1 MSSLEESDDLFFDR
15 RFLDKHAG
23 DIISSPTTA
32 VVELIANAWDAYA
45 RTVRI
50 QWPNKRSNLSF
61 KIDDDGNGLS
71 LDEFQTIW
79 KTIDYNRLEHQGSFT
94 NPPPGVTGN
103 TRSVFG
109 RNGKGRFAAFCFSD
123 EYEIFSEKNG
133 SYFKARV
140 ARDVTKPFK
149 ITILEE
155 GKSPAGN
162 HSLVIESVGEATL
175 VNIDEPSARDFIAS
189 RFLAN
194 PEFNVYLNTR
204 KITFGDIADDA
215 LETVV
220 IDVAGAGKVT
230 IHHIDSRKAD
240 RTTKQHGIAWWVQKR
255 AVGECKWR
263 GPDYEKILDGRKDEA
278 KRYTF
283 IVEANF
289 LNDAGAVKE
298 DWSEFNE
305 DNDAWQKVYPA
316 VQNEIKRII
325 RDATSQKREA
335 KREGVMNRVAPKMKG
350 LSLLS
355 KERVQNFIDQVVEA
369 CPSMGEGDIANVS
382 AILANLENSKSR
394 YGLLE
399 ILSTQTS
406 SDLDDLHDILS
417 EWSVSMAKIVL
428 DEIQTRLRVINELS
442 KKIEV
447 NNIDELHELQP
458 LFEKGLWIFGPQ
470 FESIHYTSNRG
481 MTKVIQELLGVQSIK
496 GSRSRPD
503 FVVLNDSSVG
513 FYACSSYDD
522 NFHEDGIDSL
532 AIIDLKTTNLQ
543 LGEKEKSQ
551 VWGYIKELL
560 SKGLIKPHTKVH
572 GFVLG
577 SKIEPA
583 ENSPAKHGEHANFL
597 ITPMLYSTVLKRAES
612 RLLNLY
618 SKVKEAPFIQEH
630 SAEIEA
636 YLAPIRVKQDDM
648 LVNSG

>member
-1 MSSLEESDDLFFDR
+1 MNSNEESGDLFFDR

-23 DIISSPTTA
+23 EIISSPTTA
-32 VVELIANAWDAYA
+32 VVELVANAWDAYA
-45 RTVRI
+45 RNVKV
-50 QWPNKRSNLSF
+50 QWPNKGTNLSF
-61 KIDDDGNGLS
+61 QIEDDGSGLS

-79 KTIDYNRLEHQGSFT
+79 KTIDYNRLEHQGDST
-94 NPPPGVTGN
+94 NPPPGIIGN
-103 TRSVFG
+103 PRSVFG

-123 EYEIFSEKNG
+123 EYEIYSEKNG
-133 SYFKARV
+133 AFFTARV
-140 ARDVTKPFK
+140 SRDISKPFK
-149 ITILEE
+149 ITILAE
-155 GKSPAGN
+155 GASDEARHCLSIKS
-162 HSLVIESVGEATL
+162 IGELSL
-175 VNIDEPSARDFIAS
+175 VNIDELSARDYIAS

-194 PEFNVYLNTR
+194 PEFNVYLNN
-204 KITFGDIADDA
+204 KQISFGDIARDA
-215 LETVV
+215 IETVT
-220 IDVAGAGKVT
+220 IDVADAGAVT

-240 RTTKQHGIAWWVQKR
+240 KTTKQHGIAWWVQKR

-283 IVEANF
+283 IVEADF
-289 LNDAGAVKE
+289 LNESGAVKE

-305 DNDAWQKVYPA
+305 DNETWQKVYPA
-316 VQNEIKRII
+316 VQDEIKKII
-325 RDATSQKREA
+325 RNATSQKRET
-335 KREGVMNRVAPKMKG
+335 KREGVLTRVAPRMRG

-369 CPSMGEGDIANVS
+369 CPSMSETDITNVS

-399 ILSTQTS
+399 VLSAQTS
-406 SDLDDLHDILS
+406 DDLDDLHNILS

-428 DEIQTRLRVINELS
+428 DEIQTRLKVVNELS

-447 NNIDELHELQP
+447 KNIDELHELQP

-496 GSRSRPD
+496 GSRNRPD
-503 FVVLNDSSVG
+503 FVILNDSSVG

-560 SKGLIKPHTKVH
+560 NKGLIKPHTKVH

-577 SKIEPA
+577 SNIEPA
-583 ENSPAKHGEHANFL
+583 ENSPAKHGEHGNFL

-618 SKVKEAPFIQEH
+618 NKVKDAPFIQDH

-636 YLAPIRVKQDDM
+636 YLAPMQINQDD
-648 LVNSG
+648 LLTGTA

>member
-1 MSSLEESDDLFFDR
+1 MKDTEESDDLFFDR

-50 QWPNKRSNLSF
+50 QWPTKGTDLTF
-61 KIDDDGNGLS
+61 QIEDDGNGLS
-71 LDEFQTIW
+71 LEEFQTIW
-79 KTIDYNRLEHQGSFT
+79 KTIDYNRLEHQGDSS
-94 NPPPGVTGN
+94 NPPPGVVGN
-103 TRSVFG
+103 PRSVFG

-133 SYFKARV
+133 SYFRARV
-140 ARDVTKPFK
+140 ARDITKPFK

-155 GKSPAGN
+155 GRSTSIG
-162 HSLVIESVGEATL
+162 HGLRIRSVGETAL
-175 VNIDEPSARDFIAS
+175 INIDELSARDFIAS

-194 PEFNVYLNTR
+194 PEFNVFLNKR
-204 KITFGDIADDA
+204 QITFGDIADDA
-215 LETVV
+215 LETVA
-220 IDVAGAGKVT
+220 IDVDGAGKIT

-283 IVEANF
+283 IVEADF

-305 DNDAWQKVYPA
+305 DNDVWQKVYPA
-316 VQNEIKRII
+316 VQCEIKRII
-325 RDATSQKREA
+325 RDATSQKRET
-335 KREGVMNRVAPKMKG
+335 KREGVMTRVAPRMKG

-355 KERVQNFIDQVVEA
+355 TERVQNFINLVVEA
-369 CPSMGEGDIANVS
+369 CPSMGEADIANVS
-382 AILANLENSKSR
+382 TILANLENSKSR

-399 ILSTQTS
+399 VLSSQNS
-406 SDLDDLHDILS
+406 DDLDDLHEILS
-417 EWSVSMAKIVL
+417 DWSVSMAKIVL
-428 DEIQTRLRVINELS
+428 DEIQTRLRVVNELS

-447 NNIDELHELQP
+447 SNIDELHELQP

-481 MTKVIQELLGVQSIK
+481 MTKVIQELLGVQAVS
-496 GSRSRPD
+496 GSRNRPD

-532 AIIDLKTTNLQ
+532 AIIDLKTTSIQ

-551 VWGYIKELL
+551 VWRYVKELL

-577 SKIEPA
+577 SRIEPA
-583 ENSPAKHGEHANFL
+583 ENSPAKHGEHGNFL

-618 SKVKEAPFIQEH
+618 SKVKDAPFIQEH

-636 YLAPIRVKQDDM
+636 YLAPIEIKQDDM
-648 LVNSG
+648 LTGTD